1 MHMCDKIVEF
11 CFAKEGKLYQKVYFV
26 YIYIYFRSIFL
37 SNSYLELNLYIF
49 SFKMI

>member
-11 CFAKEGKLYQKVYFV
+11 CFVKEGKLYQKVNFTC
-26 YIYIYFRSIFL
+26 IYFHSIFL
-37 SNSYLELNLYIF
+37 SSNYIELNLYIF

>member
-26 YIYIYFRSIFL
+26 YIYFRSIFL